1 MNETID
7 RDIETMKRLS
17 YVMLGFPL
25 LMVAALIW
33 VAVQAFAWDWP
44 LEQTVPTF
52 VLALVLWGVA
62 MLAACWVERI
72 KKAHDLITY
81 GEILSYWKGEPV
93 DRDTERGRRERL
105 IPAWMKAVRAVGLTL
120 LAMAVGA
127 FLGYGGA
134 ALANMLLG

>member
-1 MNETID
+1 
-7 RDIETMKRLS
+7 MKRLS
-17 YVMLGFPL
+17 CVTLGFLL

-81 GEILSYWKGEPV
+81 GEILAYWSCETTSPP
-93 DRDTERGRRERL
+93 TSACS
-105 IPAWMKAVRAVGLTL
+105 P
-120 LAMAVGA
+120 
-127 FLGYGGA
+127 
-134 ALANMLLG
+134 